1 MRVFGL
7 TVPRPEGTAVMSTPA
22 TTAAPILG
30 ADAHAA
36 RHVLIE
42 FRRNPAFDIHPR
54 NVQRPFSSDVT
65 RWIDRK
71 TINEAHLEAS
81 EQALRAPRQMLDE
94 GCVPYSVHHAVGRRA
109 DPIFEFAGPWR
120 CDHIIIGTARK
131 NSLIRTIEGSVT
143 NKLLEL
149 TTVPVIAVAGDPPST
164 WERYGIQLGVGGGL
178 AWLVVAAH
186 E

>member
-1 MRVFGL
+1 MLKVL
-7 TVPRPEGTAVMSTPA
+7 VPVDGSSNSLHAV
-22 TTAAPILG
+22 
-30 ADAHAA
+30 
-36 RHVLIE
+36 RHVLSE
-42 FRRNPAFDIHPR
+42 FRRNPAIDIHLL
-54 NVQRPFSSDVT
+54 NVQPPFSSYVT

-81 EQALRAPRQMLDE
+81 ELALRPARQMLDE
-94 GCVPYSVHHAVGRRA
+94 VCVPYSVHLAVGGKA
-109 DPIFEFAGPWR
+109 SSIAEFARQFR
-120 CDHIIIGTARK
+120 CDHIVIGTARK

-143 NKLLEL
+143 NKVLEL

-178 AWLVVAAH
+178 ACLVVAAL

>member
-1 MRVFGL
+1 MLKVL
-7 TVPRPEGTAVMSTPA
+7 VPVDGSSNSLHAV
-22 TTAAPILG
+22 
-30 ADAHAA
+30 

-42 FRRNPAFDIHPR
+42 FRRNPAIDIHLL
-54 NVQRPFSSDVT
+54 NVQPPFSTYVT

-71 TINEAHLEAS
+71 TINEARLEAS

-94 GCVPYSVHHAVGRRA
+94 ACVPYWVHLAVGGKASSIAELARQL
-109 DPIFEFAGPWR
+109 R
-120 CDHIIIGTARK
+120 CDHIVIGTARK

-143 NKLLEL
+143 NKVLEL
-149 TTVPVIAVAGDPPST
+149 TTVPVIAVAGDLPST

-178 AWLVVAAH
+178 AWLLVAAL